1 MGRRKVTV
9 VGSGNVGATTALRVA
24 EGGLADVVII
34 DIADGIARGKALDL
48 WESAPV
54 ARHDCRLLGT
64 GDYADTAGSDIVVMT
79 AGIARKPGMSRDDL
93 VQTNFNVVRGCTE
106 NWMKH
111 SPDAMVIMVTN
122 PLDVMA
128 YTVWKV
134 SGLPKHRVVGMA
146 GVLDT
151 ARFRSFIALELDVSV
166 ESITA
171 LTLGGHG
178 DDMVPLIRFASVA
191 GIPLTEL
198 LSEEKI
204 DALVARTRNGGAEIV
219 KYLQTGSAYYA
230 PAAAVCE
237 MVESILLD
245 RKKIL
250 PCAAYLDGEYGHKD
264 VFAGVPCKLGARG
277 LEQIIQVKLTP
288 EEQKEFD
295 VSAGHVKETIGIL
308 KF

>member
-1 MGRRKVTV
+1 MSRRKVTV
-9 VGSGNVGATTALRVA
+9 VGAGNVGATTAQRIA
-24 EGGLADVVII
+24 EAGLADVVIV

-48 WESAPV
+48 WEAAPV
-54 ARHDCRLLGT
+54 ARHDCRIVGT

-93 VQTNFNVVRGCTE
+93 VQTNFNVVKACTE

-128 YTVWKV
+128 YTAWKV
-134 SGLPKHRVVGMA
+134 SSLPKHRVVGMA

-151 ARFRSFIALELDVSV
+151 ARLRSFIALELEVSV
-166 ESITA
+166 ENITA

-178 DDMVPLIRFASVA
+178 DDMVPLIRFTNVA
-191 GIPLTEL
+191 GIPLSEL
-198 LSEEKI
+198 LPREKI
-204 DALVARTRNGGAEIV
+204 EALVARTRGGGAEIV

-230 PAAAVCE
+230 PGAAVCE

-250 PCAAYLDGEYGHKD
+250 PCAAYLDGEYGQRD
-264 VFAGVPCKLGARG
+264 VFAGVPCKLGAKG
-277 LEQIIQVKLTP
+277 LEQILEVKLTP

-295 VSAGHVKETIGIL
+295 VSAGHVRETIGTL
-308 KF
+308 QF